1 MFLQANGNHELT
13 IAELTRMLGSV
24 GLVENKLGR
33 NRWGADNSIQT
44 VAAACISS
52 QWPSSVQGLFSYG

>member
-1 MFLQANGNHELT
+1 MLWQANGNHELT

-24 GLVENKLGR
+24 GLVENKLGH

-44 VAAACISS
+44 AAAACISS
-52 QWPSSVQGLFSYG
+52 QWSSSVQGLFSHG